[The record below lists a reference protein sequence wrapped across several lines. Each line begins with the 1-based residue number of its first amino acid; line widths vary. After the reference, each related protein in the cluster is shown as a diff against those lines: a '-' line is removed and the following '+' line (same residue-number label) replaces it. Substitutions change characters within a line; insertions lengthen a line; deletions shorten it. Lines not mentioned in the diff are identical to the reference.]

1 MPYVHRLLTAASH
14 PTAGT
19 IKPRY
24 SKTAGT
30 RYLSLGCASCDAIY
44 GAFPLSEDY
53 VALEAA
59 DELRSLPIMGRWERP
74 VIEWWVPEGL
84 RSNL

>member
-1 MPYVHRLLTAASH
+1 M
-14 PTAGT
+14 
-19 IKPRY
+19 
-24 SKTAGT
+24 
-30 RYLSLGCASCDAIY
+30 SLGCASCDAIY

-74 VIEWWVPEGL
+74 VIEWWVLEGL
-84 RSNL
+84 RSNP